1 MKEGD
6 EKYLEARRIF
16 EEWERKK
23 ILIKDQKP
31 YYYIYEQVTEYGV
44 RKGIIA
50 ASDIDETYTLI
61 KRHEKIKSGP
71 IIDRLKLTLA
81 TGLNIGLIFTIFKD
95 SNGNVSQ
102 YLDHLTEREKPFL
115 DFKWSQKA
123 NTGKPAKNSKEIIN
137 RLYLVQDPEL
147 EIMLRNRILYIAD
160 GHHRYQTMIEYKN
173 RMRLL
178 FGHTNGSNENYEK
191 TLLFAA
197 PDKNLI
203 VLGYHRLIKNI
214 KSELLDKFIEKIQDD
229 FFIIKEWNGEILIPE
244 KKGQV
249 GIYFNGKGYLVQVN
263 EVLSRSLE
271 QGNLKTCQKLDS
283 HILQK
288 YIIEK
293 KLRIDESMIRSG
305 DYITYPN
312 GEEEPVKIKAMVDNG
327 SHQVAFI
334 LYPTSVQDL
343 MAVADEQEVMPQKST
358 YFYPKLLTGLVL
370 NQVAPPTTDLSV

>member
-1 MKEGD
+1 
-6 EKYLEARRIF
+6 
-16 EEWERKK
+16 
-23 ILIKDQKP
+23 
-31 YYYIYEQVTEYGV
+31 
-44 RKGIIA
+44 
-50 ASDIDETYTLI
+50 
-61 KRHEKIKSGP
+61 
-71 IIDRLKLTLA
+71 
-81 TGLNIGLIFTIFKD
+81 
-95 SNGNVSQ
+95 
-102 YLDHLTEREKPFL
+102 
-115 DFKWSQKA
+115 
-123 NTGKPAKNSKEIIN
+123 
-137 RLYLVQDPEL
+137 
-147 EIMLRNRILYIAD
+147 
-160 GHHRYQTMIEYKN
+160 MIEYKN